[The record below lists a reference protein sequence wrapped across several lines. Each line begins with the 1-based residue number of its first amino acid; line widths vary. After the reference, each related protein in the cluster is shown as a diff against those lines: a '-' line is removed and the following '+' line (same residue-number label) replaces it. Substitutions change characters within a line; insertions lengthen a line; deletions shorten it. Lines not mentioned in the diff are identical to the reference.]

1 LETVLKIGGSLSKKP
16 TKLKKLCIKLSEL
29 AKDHRLT
36 IVPGG
41 AEFADTVR
49 HAYKL
54 FSISESVAHKM
65 AILAMEQYGLLLSDI
80 TPNSRVANTIKDC
93 VKLIKRSFLPIL
105 LPHWLLYK
113 KNPFKPSWDVTSD
126 SIAVYVAYLLKA
138 KNLILIKDVD
148 GVYDKNGKV
157 LAIASLKWLMK
168 NKTCLDKYF
177 PFIMKKTK
185 LKCYVVNGL
194 YPKRV
199 EMLLDGK
206 KTLCTEVSS

>member
-1 LETVLKIGGSLSKKP
+1 LEAVLKIGGSLSKKP

-29 AKDHRLT
+29 AKDYRLT

-49 HAYKL
+49 YAYKL
-54 FSISESVAHKM
+54 FSLSEGIAHKM
-65 AILAMEQYGLLLSDI
+65 AILAMEQYGFLLSDI
-80 TPNSRVANTIKDC
+80 TPNSKITNTIKNC
-93 VKLIKRSFLPIL
+93 VKLSKKGFLPIL
-105 LPHWLLYK
+105 LPHWLIYK

-126 SIAVYVAYLLKA
+126 SIAVYVARLLKA

-148 GVYDKNGKV
+148 GIYNENGEI
-157 LAIASLKWLMK
+157 LATASLKWLMR

-199 EMLLDGK
+199 EMLLNGK
-206 KTLCTEVSS
+206 KTLCTEVLS